1 MNDKQIMTN
10 EQLELG
16 LSGAKLAANPAKK
29 QTRMTRAA
37 WWFGQ
42 MRQIVDR
49 AIDWQ
54 PAPAARPEQEW
65 LGLSH
70 RRPSARTKP
79 PGNPRRF
86 RGAPRQATPRSHFRE
101 RGVAISNRR
110 AYGNGLRS
118 RKNELLRIRWF
129 VT

>member
-1 MNDKQIMTN
+1 MSDPSCENSRMNDNQIMTN

-16 LSGAKLAANPAKK
+16 LSGAKSLANPAKR
-29 QTRMTRAA
+29 TSRMTRAT

-54 PAPAARPEQEW
+54 AAPEPRAEQEW

-70 RRPSARTKP
+70 RRQSA
-79 PGNPRRF
+79 
-86 RGAPRQATPRSHFRE
+86 
-101 RGVAISNRR
+101 
-110 AYGNGLRS
+110 
-118 RKNELLRIRWF
+118 
-129 VT
+129 